1 MTNRKDMID
10 EAILRPGRLE
20 IHIEITLPSEPGRL
34 QILNIKTLEMRNAKR
49 VTDEVVHNLPELARI
64 TKNFTGAELEGLVRN
79 AASFALA
86 RNIDASSIKA
96 LDTASIRVSKLILIL
111 RTLCSPLCY
120 VPHMRVAASFDVYVF
135 CLTLCHLRWSGRTS

>member
-49 VTDEVVHNLPELARI
+49 TTDEVSEHSCCCFFL
-64 TKNFTGAELEGLVRN
+64 
-79 AASFALA
+79 
-86 RNIDASSIKA
+86 
-96 LDTASIRVSKLILIL
+96 
-111 RTLCSPLCY
+111 
-120 VPHMRVAASFDVYVF
+120 
-135 CLTLCHLRWSGRTS
+135 

>member
-49 VTDEVVHNLPELARI
+49 TTEEVRI
-64 TKNFTGAELEGLVRN
+64 
-79 AASFALA
+79 
-86 RNIDASSIKA
+86 
-96 LDTASIRVSKLILIL
+96 ILFSVKI
-111 RTLCSPLCY
+111 
-120 VPHMRVAASFDVYVF
+120 V
-135 CLTLCHLRWSGRTS
+135 

>member
-49 VTDEVVHNLPELARI
+49 TTDEVSTVVVAVFFFECVEML
-64 TKNFTGAELEGLVRN
+64 
-79 AASFALA
+79 
-86 RNIDASSIKA
+86 
-96 LDTASIRVSKLILIL
+96 KL
-111 RTLCSPLCY
+111 LCC
-120 VPHMRVAASFDVYVF
+120 DF
-135 CLTLCHLRWSGRTS
+135 CLCEVGWFVDWMRIFSHSANIAAFLFFRIVDMSSK